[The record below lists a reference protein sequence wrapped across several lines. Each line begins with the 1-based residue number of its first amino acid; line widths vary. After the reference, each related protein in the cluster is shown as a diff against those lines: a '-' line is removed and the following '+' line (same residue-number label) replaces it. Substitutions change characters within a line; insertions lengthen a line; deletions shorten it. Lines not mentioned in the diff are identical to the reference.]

1 MFSAY
6 SLAVHLGR
14 GCSFQ
19 WRSWDSSKE
28 SDLLK
33 SPSMLV
39 APLKPEPSLGFQV
52 THFSFSSNISV
63 VIIYAPVRTLLWPVS
78 WDSPPSKKSVWFK
91 VEIFISLKTVHGS
104 RTQAVLIFFL
114 PSTMLPSSSSIGSH
128 ILYLYSKQNRRGHPP
143 PFKGTIWKL
152 PIPLLFMSHWQELS
166 LMAISS
172 FQGSWIAMWPGKSG
186 WAIVMGEEKN
196 REGNNQ
202 GSPPHLAS
210 PSREC
215 YFRWTII

>member
-1 MFSAY
+1 MSKRITHTHTHTKEKTKRKGTDCPYNIHGLFFVFDVFQGFVLLWQDLSLPILLFCYCIWYRMFSAY

-91 VEIFISLKTVHGS
+91 VEIFLSLKTVHGF
-104 RTQAVLIFFL
+104 RTQAVLTYF
-114 PSTMLPSSSSIGSH
+114 
-128 ILYLYSKQNRRGHPP
+128 
-143 PFKGTIWKL
+143 
-152 PIPLLFMSHWQELS
+152 
-166 LMAISS
+166 SS
-172 FQGSWIAMWPGKSG
+172 FYHVALI
-186 WAIVMGEEKN
+186 
-196 REGNNQ
+196 
-202 GSPPHLAS
+202 
-210 PSREC
+210 
-215 YFRWTII
+215 F